1 VIAKELNMDLQ
12 KSVTDLNFVLSVAFC
27 NRNVSRILV
36 QQMVRYDILWHLNSQ
51 FYWAKLCDGLGMIPV
66 IGLTIF
72 PTTENFPNTRDH
84 TVASIF
90 RRLLGKGFWWTRIL
104 TGGRQALVT
113 DDPNAVA
120 QNLAAESNNFENA
133 NRNQYGSF
141 LGREKTN
148 YFRTLHRLPTDESIV
163 RTFIAQSLSTML
175 NNGVEHTIRQ
185 LAKHWHNMLFQTF
198 GIYIDICI

>member
-1 VIAKELNMDLQ
+1 
-12 KSVTDLNFVLSVAFC
+12 
-27 NRNVSRILV
+27 
-36 QQMVRYDILWHLNSQ
+36 
-51 FYWAKLCDGLGMIPV
+51 MIPV
-66 IGLTIF
+66 VGLTIF

-90 RRLLGKGFWWTRIL
+90 RRLLGKGFWWTRVL
-104 TGGRQALVT
+104 TGGRQSLVT

-163 RTFIAQSLSTML
+163 RTFIAQSFSTMI

-185 LAKHWHNMLFQTF
+185 VSCCTNAFIFCVHYLCLF
-198 GIYIDICI
+198 GRVYVIYVGHVDKIMKPYSMF